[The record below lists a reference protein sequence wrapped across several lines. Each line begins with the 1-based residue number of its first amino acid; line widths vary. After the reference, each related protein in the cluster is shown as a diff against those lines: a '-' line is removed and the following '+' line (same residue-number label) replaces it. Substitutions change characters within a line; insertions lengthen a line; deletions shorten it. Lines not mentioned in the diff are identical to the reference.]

1 MKVNGKREPRRTQAE
16 RTAATQARLLDAG
29 RRLFATDGYAAVP
42 TQAIVDA
49 AGVTRGAL
57 YHQFG
62 DKAGLFAAVYEA
74 VEADLVA
81 VITQRITTEAPG
93 NQLDAMRIGARL
105 FLEECSAPAVQR
117 IVLIDAPSV
126 LGWERWREVG
136 MRYGLGVIE
145 AMLGLAIA
153 DGVIP
158 DQPTRPTAH
167 VLLGALDEAAL
178 YVARAADAPTALAQ
192 MYAVCDRVISGI
204 AGQNGSSAGSA
215 GPMEVGQ

>member
-1 MKVNGKREPRRTQAE
+1 MKVNEDSQPRRTQAE
-16 RTAATQARLLDAG
+16 RTAATRARLLAAG
-29 RRLFATDGYAAVP
+29 RTLFASDGYAEVS

-62 DKAGLFAAVYEA
+62 DKAGLFAAVYEE
-74 VEADLVA
+74 VEAGLVTA
-81 VITQRITTEAPG
+81 IVTRIGDAAPAG
-93 NQLDAMRIGARL
+93 QLAAMRLGARL

-126 LGWERWREVG
+126 LGWAAWREVG
-136 MRYGLGVIE
+136 LRYGLGVIE
-145 AMLGLAIA
+145 AMLGQAVA

-178 YVARAADAPTALAQ
+178 FIARAEDRNVALEQ
-192 MYAVCDRVISGI
+192 MYAVCDRVITGI
-204 AGQNGSSAGSA
+204 ASG
-215 GPMEVGQ
+215 